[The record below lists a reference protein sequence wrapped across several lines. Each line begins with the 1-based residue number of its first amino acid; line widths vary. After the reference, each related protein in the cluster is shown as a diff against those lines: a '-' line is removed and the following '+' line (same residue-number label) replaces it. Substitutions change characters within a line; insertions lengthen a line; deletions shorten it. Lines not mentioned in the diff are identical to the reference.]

1 MCGAGRRVG
10 QASADLRK
18 LGCLRAGP
26 ETSQMARKRGVID
39 AGGRRKAPAAG
50 IVDHGVQSD
59 TGHNDLLHLCL

>member
-10 QASADLRK
+10 EALADLCK

-39 AGGRRKAPAAG
+39 AGERRKTSAAS
-50 IVDHGVQSD
+50 IVYYGVQSD
-59 TGHNDLLHLCL
+59 TGHDDLLHLCL